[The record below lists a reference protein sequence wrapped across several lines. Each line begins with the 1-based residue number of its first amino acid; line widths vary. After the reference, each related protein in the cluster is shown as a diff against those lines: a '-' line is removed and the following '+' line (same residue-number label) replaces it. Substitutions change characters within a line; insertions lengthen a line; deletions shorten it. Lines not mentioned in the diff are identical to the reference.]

1 MTKEMTYCVENITG
15 NVIPEIDQII
25 NNLEN
30 KMKIN
35 KDISIG
41 GKNMSRIRK
50 VNYGEMA
57 IQAKRIREDGKQL
70 NEQIVKAYT
79 YLSDMH
85 EFWYGKR
92 YNKLVMAFNNM
103 VPQLNEMLSLVVYKL
118 PYSLELISNNYS
130 MVDRKQKETAEIDE
144 EPNRIKEIEITN
156 DPGLRFLSD
165 QVISIQQKISK
176 CFEIAKDQ
184 MNEIEIEYKRILW
197 ESESADIFE
206 EKFSEIKEKITAFFA
221 NINTEFKDLMQQT
234 EDDLEKA
241 EKINNVG

>member
-1 MTKEMTYCVENITG
+1 
-15 NVIPEIDQII
+15 
-25 NNLEN
+25 
-30 KMKIN
+30 
-35 KDISIG
+35 
-41 GKNMSRIRK
+41 MSRIRK

-70 NEQIVKAYT
+70 NDQIVKAYT

-130 MVDRKQKETAEIDE
+130 MVDRKQKETVEIDE
-144 EPNRIKEIEITN
+144 EPNRIKEIQITN

-176 CFEIAKDQ
+176 CFEIAQDQ

-206 EKFSEIKEKITAFFA
+206 KKFSEIKEKITAFFA
-221 NINTEFKDLMQQT
+221 NVNTEFKNLMQQT
-234 EDDLEKA
+234 EEDLEKA
-241 EKINNVG
+241 EKINNVE

>member
-1 MTKEMTYCVENITG
+1 
-15 NVIPEIDQII
+15 
-25 NNLEN
+25 
-30 KMKIN
+30 
-35 KDISIG
+35 
-41 GKNMSRIRK
+41 MSRIRK

-57 IQAKRIREDGKQL
+57 IQAKKIREDGKQL
-70 NEQIVKAYT
+70 NDQIVKAYA
-79 YLSDMH
+79 YLSEMH

-130 MVDRKQKETAEIDE
+130 MVDRKQKETVEIDE

-156 DPGLRFLSD
+156 DSGLRFLSD

-184 MNEIEIEYKRILW
+184 MNEIEIEYKRIVW

>member
-1 MTKEMTYCVENITG
+1 
-15 NVIPEIDQII
+15 
-25 NNLEN
+25 
-30 KMKIN
+30 
-35 KDISIG
+35 
-41 GKNMSRIRK
+41 MSRIRK

-165 QVISIQQKISK
+165 QVISIQQNISK

-184 MNEIEIEYKRILW
+184 MNEIEIEYKRIVW

-221 NINTEFKDLMQQT
+221 NINTEFKNLMQQT

>member
-1 MTKEMTYCVENITG
+1 
-15 NVIPEIDQII
+15 
-25 NNLEN
+25 
-30 KMKIN
+30 
-35 KDISIG
+35 
-41 GKNMSRIRK
+41 MSRIRK

-57 IQAKRIREDGKQL
+57 VQAKKIREDGKQL
-70 NEQIVKAYT
+70 NDQIVKAYA
-79 YLSDMH
+79 YLSEMH

-130 MVDRKQKETAEIDE
+130 MVDRKQKETVEIDE

>member
-1 MTKEMTYCVENITG
+1 
-15 NVIPEIDQII
+15 
-25 NNLEN
+25 
-30 KMKIN
+30 
-35 KDISIG
+35 
-41 GKNMSRIRK
+41 MSRIRK

-57 IQAKRIREDGKQL
+57 VQAKKIREDGKQL
-70 NEQIVKAYT
+70 NDQIVKAYA
-79 YLSDMH
+79 YLSEMH

-130 MVDRKQKETAEIDE
+130 MVDRKQKETVEIDE

-206 EKFSEIKEKITAFFA
+206 EKYNEIKEKITAFFA

>member
-1 MTKEMTYCVENITG
+1 
-15 NVIPEIDQII
+15 
-25 NNLEN
+25 
-30 KMKIN
+30 
-35 KDISIG
+35 
-41 GKNMSRIRK
+41 MSRIRK

-57 IQAKRIREDGKQL
+57 VQAKKIREDGKQL
-70 NEQIVKAYT
+70 NDQIVKVYT

-92 YNKLVMAFNNM
+92 YNKLVMVFNNM

-130 MVDRKQKETAEIDE
+130 MVDRKQKETVEIDE

-165 QVISIQQKISK
+165 QVIGIQQKISK

-221 NINTEFKDLMQQT
+221 NINTEFKNLMQQT

>member
-1 MTKEMTYCVENITG
+1 
-15 NVIPEIDQII
+15 
-25 NNLEN
+25 
-30 KMKIN
+30 
-35 KDISIG
+35 
-41 GKNMSRIRK
+41 MSRIRK

-57 IQAKRIREDGKQL
+57 VQAKKIREDGKQL
-70 NEQIVKAYT
+70 NDQIVKAYA
-79 YLSDMH
+79 YLSEMH

-130 MVDRKQKETAEIDE
+130 MVDRKQKETVEIDE

-221 NINTEFKDLMQQT
+221 NINTEFKNLMQQT